1 MNILYTGRKA
11 HLTPALKAL
20 AASKLVKLEKYL
32 GDILDAHVILKREK
46 HRMMAEMVVKVRSR
60 TLTATAEG
68 VDFDDAIAACAVR
81 LLSQARRVSGRRIA
95 RRKGRGAWAAP
106 HDGREAGAP
115 DGEPESAAAPDVV
128 RMGRMSIR
136 SMTVR
141 EAVLRVIDSERTVLV
156 FRDAAS
162 EQVAVLFRR
171 PDGQVGLWETEA

>member
-1 MNILYTGRKA
+1 MNVLYTGRKA

-68 VDFDDAIAACAVR
+68 SDFDDAIALCAVR
-81 LLSQARRVSGRRIA
+81 LMAQARKVSGRRIA

-106 HDGREAGAP
+106 RDGMEGMTPEAEP
-115 DGEPESAAAPDVV
+115 DGAAPPDVV

-141 EAVLRVIDSERTVLV
+141 EAVLRVIDSGRPVLV

-162 EQVAVLFRR
+162 EQVAVLFKR
-171 PDGQVGLWETEA
+171 PDGQVGLVETEA